1 MTGQA
6 FSLFRHSSF
15 AWLNIS
21 SDNAALK
28 SKICLAF
35 IFGFMMSAQFP
46 AHAITITPSEITV
59 TVLQGTNTI
68 VSGSKS
74 FTASSTSIFYFYWLG
89 SNASWITTPNQW
101 PISPEWMWLY
111 ACPYYNNYTC
121 TYTVSLNTSAL
132 SVGTHT
138 GIAYSSI
145 GNIPVTATVRPAEFA
160 VSPEA
165 IAVAANPNCKATSKK
180 LTVTNSDS
188 RGLRFYSSDDQTWIN
203 SANGQPIGD
212 LGPGGSL
219 TTTIGF
225 NTSGLALGTYTGNV
239 YISATGGTTKTVPV
253 TLTYKQPPVISN
265 GNGETTACQ
274 AYKASYTLTPNT
286 DCTTTYTFQIGT
298 DPAQLADVDQGTI
311 SGSNPVILQKEYTNL
326 QTGKDYYHRLIA
338 TNGAGT
344 TYGEIVKIPKEE
356 LSKGCGKI
364 LQNYSGSGQEGLICE
379 TLKEPFTVKATDTSG
394 NPEAGIGIGWQ
405 IAAEPQGAGA
415 SVTPTNSATS
425 SDGLASS
432 TLKLGSLPGDYTVNA
447 TCSACTEGSPQTF
460 TAMAKCPDVPQYY
473 QDDYSD
479 DYDGICAIGIDPNT
493 KKKYGVKPC
502 EKDAQGNVLSTEIPY
517 TIADK
522 GCALTS
528 MGMVLDRYDKNPINL
543 PSLLNTTLKYSY
555 LFKFKG
561 YKEDGAVYWDAVNYI
576 TGGQVKFKDEEALDG
591 HWINNVQQSLSKSEI
606 DQYLDKCSP
615 VVVKV
620 KRIRKDG
627 SWGWHWVVVTGK
639 SETDYKINDPAGD
652 YNFLSQYGDIYSI
665 RAYENQGGGCK

>member
-1 MTGQA
+1 
-6 FSLFRHSSF
+6 
-15 AWLNIS
+15 
-21 SDNAALK
+21 
-28 SKICLAF
+28 
-35 IFGFMMSAQFP
+35 
-46 AHAITITPSEITV
+46 
-59 TVLQGTNTI
+59 
-68 VSGSKS
+68 
-74 FTASSTSIFYFYWLG
+74 
-89 SNASWITTPNQW
+89 
-101 PISPEWMWLY
+101 
-111 ACPYYNNYTC
+111 
-121 TYTVSLNTSAL
+121 
-132 SVGTHT
+132 
-138 GIAYSSI
+138 
-145 GNIPVTATVRPAEFA
+145 
-160 VSPEA
+160 
-165 IAVAANPNCKATSKK
+165 
-180 LTVTNSDS
+180 
-188 RGLRFYSSDDQTWIN
+188 
-203 SANGQPIGD
+203 
-212 LGPGGSL
+212 
-219 TTTIGF
+219 
-225 NTSGLALGTYTGNV
+225 
-239 YISATGGTTKTVPV
+239 
-253 TLTYKQPPVISN
+253 
-265 GNGETTACQ
+265 
-274 AYKASYTLTPNT
+274 
-286 DCTTTYTFQIGT
+286 
-298 DPAQLADVDQGTI
+298 
-311 SGSNPVILQKEYTNL
+311 
-326 QTGKDYYHRLIA
+326 
-338 TNGAGT
+338 
-344 TYGEIVKIPKEE
+344 
-356 LSKGCGKI
+356 
-364 LQNYSGSGQEGLICE
+364 
-379 TLKEPFTVKATDTSG
+379 
-394 NPEAGIGIGWQ
+394 
-405 IAAEPQGAGA
+405 
-415 SVTPTNSATS
+415 
-425 SDGLASS
+425 
-432 TLKLGSLPGDYTVNA
+432 TVNA